1 MTYFLKSIIT
11 IIGIITIYNNIK
23 LRNIINTFELNN
35 VDDNDGY
42 LNTGEEDIR
51 GDGLPKLES
60 VDASEDDDGVGAE
73 DGENAHEEDTGE
85 EGTGKEGTGEEGTGE
100 KGTGEEGTGEEGT
113 GEKGTGEE
121 EYILY

>member
-73 DGENAHEEDTGE
+73 DGENAHEE
-85 EGTGKEGTGEEGTGE
+85 
-100 KGTGEEGTGEEGT
+100 
-113 GEKGTGEE
+113 
-121 EYILY
+121 